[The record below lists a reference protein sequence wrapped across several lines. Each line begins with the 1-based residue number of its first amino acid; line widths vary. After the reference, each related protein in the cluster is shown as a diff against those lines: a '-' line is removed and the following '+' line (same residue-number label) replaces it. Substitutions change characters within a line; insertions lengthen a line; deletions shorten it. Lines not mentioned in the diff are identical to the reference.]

1 MIVLDEQLKHS
12 NVQEEIGQWYQGRV
26 VNVTTLRPG
35 TVIKDD
41 AIPQLLRQVIA
52 PTFVTINV
60 TDFWQQIEA
69 EPAFCITC
77 FPLTDDRV
85 AEIAGLL
92 RRLFRLPH
100 FRTKQARCGKVIRVS
115 HQQIQD
121 YQARSH
127 QRYTVAWSA

>member
-12 NVQEEIGQWYQGRV
+12 NVQEQIGQWYQGRV

-52 PTFVTINV
+52 ATFVTINV

-69 EPAFCITC
+69 EPAYCITC

-92 RRLFRLPH
+92 RRLFRLPLCH
-100 FRTKQARCGKVIRVS
+100 TKQTRCGKVIRVS
-115 HQQIQD
+115 HQQIQY

-127 QRYTVAWSA
+127 QLYTVAWPA